1 MSPKAKF
8 HKLKPKPTKKQLK
21 EVYEAIKK
29 YCNATDSCLITN
41 DYIEAQYELGLQF
54 NELFFD
60 AIKTL
65 DNEFKIEYRVN
76 KLGQIELLV
85 MFQSLARFCLPIW
98 YRNK

>member
-1 MSPKAKF
+1 MSQRAKF
-8 HKLKPKPTKKQLK
+8 HKFKPKLTKKYLK

-29 YCNATDSCLITN
+29 YCNDTDSRLVTN

-54 NELFFD
+54 KELFFD

-65 DNEFKIEYRVN
+65 DKEFKIEYRVN

-85 MFQSLARFCLPIW
+85 MF
-98 YRNK
+98 

>member
-1 MSPKAKF
+1 MSPKVKYKK
-8 HKLKPKPTKKQLK
+8 KLTKKYMK

-29 YCNATDSCLITN
+29 YCNATDSRLVTN

-54 NELFFD
+54 SELFFE

-65 DNEFKIEYRVN
+65 DKEFKIEHRVN

-85 MFQSLARFCLPIW
+85 IF
-98 YRNK
+98 

>member
-1 MSPKAKF
+1 MSPRVKYKK
-8 HKLKPKPTKKQLK
+8 KLTKKYTK

-29 YCNATDSCLITN
+29 YCNTTDSRLVAN

-54 NELFFD
+54 DELFFD

-65 DNEFKIEYRVN
+65 DKEFKIEHRVN

-85 MFQSLARFCLPIW
+85 MF
-98 YRNK
+98 

>member
-8 HKLKPKPTKKQLK
+8 PKRLTKKYLK

-29 YCNATDSCLITN
+29 YCNATDSRLVTN

-54 NELFFD
+54 NELFFE

-65 DNEFKIEYRVN
+65 DKEFKIEYRVN
-76 KLGQIELLV
+76 STGKIELLV
-85 MFQSLARFCLPIW
+85 MF
-98 YRNK
+98 

>member
-8 HKLKPKPTKKQLK
+8 HKFKPKLTKKYLK

-29 YCNATDSCLITN
+29 YCNDTDSRLLTN

-54 NELFFD
+54 NELFFET
-60 AIKTL
+60 IKTL
-65 DNEFKIEYRVN
+65 DKEFKIEYRVH

-85 MFQSLARFCLPIW
+85 MF
-98 YRNK
+98 

>member
-8 HKLKPKPTKKQLK
+8 HKFKPKLTKKYLK
-21 EVYEAIKK
+21 EVYGAIEK
-29 YCNATDSCLITN
+29 YCNATDSRLVAN

-65 DNEFKIEYRVN
+65 DKEFKIEHRMN

-85 MFQSLARFCLPIW
+85 MF
-98 YRNK
+98 

>member
-8 HKLKPKPTKKQLK
+8 HKFRPKLTKKYLK
-21 EVYEAIKK
+21 EVYEAIKT
-29 YCNATDSCLITN
+29 YCSATDSRLVAN

-65 DNEFKIEYRVN
+65 DKEFKIEYRVN

-85 MFQSLARFCLPIW
+85 MF
-98 YRNK
+98 

>member
-1 MSPKAKF
+1 MSPRAKF
-8 HKLKPKPTKKQLK
+8 HKFKPKLTKKYLK

-29 YCNATDSCLITN
+29 YCNATDSRLVTD

-65 DNEFKIEYRVN
+65 DKEFKIEYRVN
-76 KLGQIELLV
+76 STGKIELLV
-85 MFQSLARFCLPIW
+85 MF
-98 YRNK
+98 

>member
-8 HKLKPKPTKKQLK
+8 HKFKPKLTKKYLK
-21 EVYEAIKK
+21 EDYKDIKK
-29 YCNATDSCLITN
+29 YCNDTDSHLVTN

-54 NELFFD
+54 NELFFE

-65 DNEFKIEYRVN
+65 DKEFKIEYRVN

-85 MFQSLARFCLPIW
+85 MF
-98 YRNK
+98 

>member
-1 MSPKAKF
+1 MSQNQKHPKN
-8 HKLKPKPTKKQLK
+8 KPAGRTRFKPRLTKKYTK

-29 YCNATDSCLITN
+29 YCNATDSRLVTN

-54 NELFFD
+54 NELFFE

-65 DNEFKIEYRVN
+65 DKEFKIEYRVN

-85 MFQSLARFCLPIW
+85 MF
-98 YRNK
+98 

>member
-8 HKLKPKPTKKQLK
+8 HKFKPKLTKKYLK

-29 YCNATDSCLITN
+29 YCNTTDSRLVTN

-54 NELFFD
+54 NELFFE

-65 DNEFKIEYRVN
+65 DKEFKIEYRVN
-76 KLGQIELLV
+76 STGKIELLV
-85 MFQSLARFCLPIW
+85 MF
-98 YRNK
+98 

>member
-1 MSPKAKF
+1 MSPRAKSNKREPVGRTRF
-8 HKLKPKPTKKQLK
+8 RPRLTKKYTK

-29 YCNATDSCLITN
+29 YCKATDSCLVTN

-54 NELFFD
+54 NELFFE

-65 DNEFKIEYRVN
+65 DKEFKIEYRVN

-85 MFQSLARFCLPIW
+85 MF
-98 YRNK
+98 

>member
-8 HKLKPKPTKKQLK
+8 KPKLTKKYLK

-29 YCNATDSCLITN
+29 YCNATDSRLVTD

-54 NELFFD
+54 DELFFD

-65 DNEFKIEYRVN
+65 DKEFKIEHRVN

-85 MFQSLARFCLPIW
+85 MF
-98 YRNK
+98 

>member
-8 HKLKPKPTKKQLK
+8 YKFKPKLTKKYLK
-21 EVYEAIKK
+21 EVYEAIKT
-29 YCNATDSCLITN
+29 YCNDTDSRLITN

-65 DNEFKIEYRVN
+65 DKEFKIEHRVN

-85 MFQSLARFCLPIW
+85 MF
-98 YRNK
+98 

>member
-8 HKLKPKPTKKQLK
+8 HKFKPKLTKKYLK

-29 YCNATDSCLITN
+29 YCNATDSRLITN

-65 DNEFKIEYRVN
+65 DKEFKIEHSVN
-76 KLGQIELLV
+76 KLCQFKLLV
-85 MFQSLARFCLPIW
+85 MF
-98 YRNK
+98 

>member
-1 MSPKAKF
+1 MSPRVRYKQ
-8 HKLKPKPTKKQLK
+8 KLTKKYTN

-29 YCNATDSCLITN
+29 YCNTTDSRLATN
-41 DYIEAQYELGLQF
+41 DYIQAQYELGLQF

-65 DNEFKIEYRVN
+65 DKEFKIEYRVN

-85 MFQSLARFCLPIW
+85 MF
-98 YRNK
+98 

>member
-1 MSPKAKF
+1 MSPKVRYK
-8 HKLKPKPTKKQLK
+8 KKITKKYIK

-29 YCNATDSCLITN
+29 YCNATDSRLVTN

-54 NELFFD
+54 SDFFFE

-65 DNEFKIEYRVN
+65 DKEFKIEYRVN

-85 MFQSLARFCLPIW
+85 MF
-98 YRNK
+98 